1 MGFQQGLSGLDAAA
15 KNLDVIGNNVANA
28 STVGFKSF
36 RAEFADLYA
45 NSLAGAGTNNVGI
58 GTQIANVSA
67 NFTQGNTITTS
78 NPLDMAINGSGFFR
92 TSTNGTI
99 AYSRN
104 GQFKLDNEGY
114 VVNTSGGRLQGYPVD
129 ASGGVV
135 PSAPADLRISAS
147 DITPQVTTEARAVL
161 NLDSRKGALSSA
173 SFNLNNTATY
183 NDATSLSVYDSLGNG
198 HTLTT
203 YFVKTAA
210 NSWDVFGA
218 SDGVQVGAGSLGTLV
233 FQTDGSLDT
242 AASAL
247 PLNVSVPVSTG
258 AVTPLD
264 FTLDFLGTSQFG
276 SSFGVNE
283 LVQDGYQSGR
293 LTGFNINDD
302 GTLLGRYSNGQSRA
316 QGQIVLANFTNP
328 QGLQQLGNNLLA
340 ETAESGLPLVGA
352 PGTGALGVLQS
363 GALEESNVDLT
374 SELVNMIT
382 AQRVYQANAQTIR
395 AQDQLL
401 QTIVNLR

>member
-161 NLDSRKGALSSA
+161 NLDSRKAALSSA
-173 SFNLNNTATY
+173 SFNINNTATY

>member
-45 NSLAGAGTNNVGI
+45 NSLSGAGTNNIGI
-58 GTQIANVSA
+58 GTQVADVSA
-67 NFTQGNTITTS
+67 NFTQGNTVTTS
-78 NPLDMAINGSGFFR
+78 NPLDLAINGNGFFR

-99 AYSRN
+99 TYSRN
-104 GQFKLDNEGY
+104 GQFKLDNEGH
-114 VVNTSGGRLQGYPVD
+114 VVNSSGGKLQGYPVD

-135 PSAPADLRISAS
+135 PSAPADLRVSAS
-147 DITPQVTTEARAVL
+147 DIAPQVTTEARAVL
-161 NLDSRKGALSSA
+161 NLDSRKASLSSA
-173 SFNLNNTATY
+173 AFNINNTATY

-203 YFVKTAA
+203 YFVKTAS

-218 SDGVQVGAGSLGTLV
+218 SDGVQLGAGPLGTLQ
-233 FQTDGSLDT
+233 FQTDGSLNVT
-242 AASAL
+242 ASAL
-247 PLNVSVPVSTG
+247 PLAVSVPVATG
-258 AVTPLD
+258 ATTPLN
-264 FTLDFLGTSQFG
+264 FTLNFLGTSQFG

-293 LTGFNINDD
+293 LTGFNISGD
-302 GTLLGRYSNGQSRA
+302 GVLLGRYSNGQSRA
-316 QGQIVLANFTNP
+316 QGEIVLANFTNP
-328 QGLQQLGNNLLA
+328 QGLQHLGNNLLA
-340 ETAESGLPLVGA
+340 ETAESGLPLIGA